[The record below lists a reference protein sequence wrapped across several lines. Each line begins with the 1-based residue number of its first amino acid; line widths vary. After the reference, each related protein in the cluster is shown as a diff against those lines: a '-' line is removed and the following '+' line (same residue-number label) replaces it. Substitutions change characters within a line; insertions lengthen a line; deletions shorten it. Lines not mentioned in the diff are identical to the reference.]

1 MSLSDNPGPTAVAEQ
16 LAAWFAAEAM
26 WPPSTLPNM
35 ASLFGRNSVRE
46 RASLITTEEIAG
58 HLQIVQAW
66 HDDYVHG
73 TLKQDKE
80 TSREQAY
87 NNDFFIKILGYQE
100 KRYGLPHTLEPKA
113 TTQQRQFPDVLLS
126 YTDSEKEIENIAA
139 VVELKGASISLDRPQ
154 QREGNL
160 TPVQQGFKYKTQYR
174 SCPFVVVSNFFEF
187 RLYNDNQLDYERWT
201 LADLVDPADDYLK
214 FKTWYYIMRADSFT
228 SASGKS
234 ATELLLSD
242 IRQEQED
249 LGKEF
254 YREYKSA
261 RMDLLQDIWIS
272 NPNTRAQFGW
282 AIQKAQTI
290 IDRIVFACFAE
301 DRGLLPD
308 NIVARVVE
316 YSDRSPYDEPL
327 FQHFKN
333 FFAAID
339 KGSERLGI
347 PDGYNGGLFAEDKWI
362 DALQISNGPL
372 RKLVEINKYNFQ
384 QDLSVNILG
393 HIFEQSITDLEEIK
407 RLVWADQHPW
417 EAAPPEPEVGRRK
430 REGIFY
436 TADYIVRYIVD
447 STVGVYLRET
457 EASILKKHG
466 LTERLGE
473 KGYEKRERTAYLE
486 YQTELQKI
494 KVCDP
499 ACGSGAFLVHVF
511 DYLLAENQRV
521 DTILGGSL
529 ASMDEYVRDILQ
541 NNIFGVD
548 VNEESVEITKLSL
561 WLKTAQKGKKLTA
574 LDVNIKVGNSVVDD
588 LNIVGDKAFR
598 WEDEFPDVMESG
610 GFDAV
615 VMNPPYVDSE
625 EMVRSIPDERQ
636 HMAQVFDSTRGNWDL
651 YIAFIDRAMGLTK
664 PKGYTGF
671 ITPDKWLSK
680 DFGNAARKNVFPRL
694 VSIVNAGRGVFQ
706 DAGVDAIVTIVKGV
720 PTDELGIAYLADVG
734 LDRVGTFPKKAFK
747 EPYRFDHL
755 FHPESSLIIKID
767 TKPRTL
773 SEYAE
778 CESACSTSDAY
789 KLKPYIEELEE
800 PTGDYLKMVNTGTLE
815 PFTTRWGRSPMT
827 YLKDKYLYP
836 VVSKDRFESDFG
848 NAYFAK
854 SIRPKLIIKGLTLL
868 DVALD
873 TNAEFLPGKTTL
885 VIPCEDVETL
895 KFLAVFLN
903 SKLPIFYI
911 KRKYSSASYNGG
923 ITFSKEMINAFP
935 VPRIPR
941 AGRQRLAGIADE
953 IIVAK
958 QELGA
963 QQAEFVQL
971 VAQHFAIK
979 TWPRKLAQWWVL
991 DFDEFVEPLRKLTLS
1006 QKAELLAFWNV
1017 KHGVVREAADK
1028 LAALEDEVN
1037 AEVFGWYGLTPDE
1050 VAVVLEG

>member
-1 MSLSDNPGPTAVAEQ
+1 MPANDDSGCGPIGDL
-16 LAAWFAAEAM
+16 LAAWFAADTM
-26 WPPSTLPNM
+26 PSATSLVNM
-35 ASLFGRNSVRE
+35 ASLFGRNTVRE
-46 RASLITTEEIAG
+46 RAALIPTDEIAG
-58 HLQIVQAW
+58 HLEIVQAW
-66 HDDYVHG
+66 YDDYVHG

-80 TSREQAY
+80 TSREQGY
-87 NNDFFIKILGYQE
+87 NQDFFIKILGYQE

-113 TTQQRQFPDVLLS
+113 TTQQKQFPDVLLS
-126 YTDSEKEIENIAA
+126 YTDSDKSIENIAA
-139 VVELKGASISLDRPQ
+139 VVELKDASTSLDRPQ

-201 LADLVDPADDYLK
+201 LADLVDPADGYLK
-214 FKTWYYIMRADSFT
+214 FKTWYYIMRADNFT
-228 SASGKS
+228 SAHGKS
-234 ATELLLSD
+234 GTELLLSD

-249 LGKEF
+249 LSKEF
-254 YREYKSA
+254 YADYKST
-261 RMDLLQDIWIS
+261 RLELLQDIWVS
-272 NPNTRAQFGW
+272 HPNTRRQFGL

-316 YSDRSPYDEPL
+316 YSDRSPYNEPL
-327 FQHFKN
+327 FHHFKN
-333 FFAAID
+333 FFTAID

-347 PDGYNGGLFAEDKWI
+347 PDGYNGGLFAEDPWI
-362 DALQISNGPL
+362 NALQISDGPL
-372 RKLVEINKYNFQ
+372 RNLADINRYDFQ

-407 RLVWADQHPW
+407 RLVWEEQHPW
-417 EAAPPEPEVGRRK
+417 EPPLPEPEVGRRK
-430 REGIFY
+430 REGVYY

-447 STVGVYLRET
+447 NTVGAYLRDAED
-457 EASILKKHG
+457 AIRKNHG
-466 LTERLGE
+466 LSGRLGE
-473 KGYEKRERTAYLE
+473 KGYEERERKAYLE
-486 YQTELQKI
+486 YQHVLQNI

-529 ASMDEYVRDILQ
+529 TSMDEYVRNILH

-574 LDVNIKVGNSVVDD
+574 LDANIRVGNSVVDD
-588 LNIVGDKAFR
+588 PNIVGDKAFR
-598 WEDEFPDVMESG
+598 WEEQFPEIMKAG

-625 EMVRSIPDERQ
+625 EMVRSIPEERQ
-636 HMAQVFDSTRGNWDL
+636 HMAQVFDSTKGNWDL
-651 YIAFIDRAMGLTK
+651 YIAFIDRARGLTK
-664 PKGYTGF
+664 PTGYTGF

-680 DFGNAARKNVFPRL
+680 DFGTAARQNIFSNL
-694 VSIVNAGRGVFQ
+694 MSIANAGRGVFQ
-706 DAGVDAIVTIVKGV
+706 DSGVDAIVTVIKGASI
-720 PTDELGIAYLADVG
+720 DELGIGYLSDVG
-734 LDRVGTFPKKAFK
+734 VDRVGTFPKKAFK
-747 EPYRFDHL
+747 QPYRFDHL
-755 FHPESSLIIKID
+755 FHPESSLIMKID

-789 KLKPYIEELEE
+789 KLKPYIEES
-800 PTGDYLKMVNTGTLE
+800 GDPSDGYLMMVNTGTLDR
-815 PFTTRWGRSPMT
+815 FTTRWGIAPMT
-827 YLKDKYLYP
+827 YLGDKYLHP
-836 VVSKDRFESDFG
+836 VVSVKKFKSDFG
-848 NAYFAK
+848 NAYYAK

-868 DVALD
+868 DVAID
-873 TNAEFLPGKTTL
+873 PNAEFLPGKTTL
-885 VIPCEDVETL
+885 VIPCEDTETL
-895 KFLAVFLN
+895 KFLAAFLN
-903 SKLPIFYI
+903 SRLPIFYI

-923 ITFSKEMINAFP
+923 ITFSKEMINTFP

-941 AGRQRLAGIADE
+941 AVRQRLADVADE

-958 QELGA
+958 QELSVVDG
-963 QQAEFVQL
+963 EFVQL
-971 VAQHFAIK
+971 VKQHFAIK
-979 TWPRKLAQWWVL
+979 SWPKKLAQWWLL
-991 DFDEFVEPLRKLTLS
+991 DFDGFVAPLKKLTLS
-1006 QKAELLAFWNV
+1006 QKAELLAFWNA
-1017 KHGVVREAADK
+1017 KHGDVQKAAHR
-1028 LAALEDEVN
+1028 LAELENQIDDVI
-1037 AEVFGWYGLTPDE
+1037 FDWYGLTPDE
-1050 VAVVLEG
+1050 ISVVLEG